1 MYTYIAMNVN
11 NQIWQL
17 FLDVIIIYKNPHG
30 GTKI

>member
-17 FLDVIIIYKNPHG
+17 FLDVIIIYKILMVEQ
-30 GTKI
+30 KF